1 MREGHN
7 YSILSQ
13 LKFSELSSEKV
24 ITLSCEHGNYIKLKE
39 DETIKLIEEMKSS
52 ENYWAMEKIKTID
65 TNKEKLV
72 GGLSEH
78 GLWIAS
84 IKA

>member
-1 MREGHN
+1 MEDHN

-24 ITLSCEHGNYIKLKE
+24 ITLTCKNGDYIKLKE
-39 DETIKLIEEMKSS
+39 DESIKLIEEMKSS
-52 ENYWAMEKIKTID
+52 ENYWALEKIKTID

-78 GLWIAS
+78 GLWIALV
-84 IKA
+84 KA